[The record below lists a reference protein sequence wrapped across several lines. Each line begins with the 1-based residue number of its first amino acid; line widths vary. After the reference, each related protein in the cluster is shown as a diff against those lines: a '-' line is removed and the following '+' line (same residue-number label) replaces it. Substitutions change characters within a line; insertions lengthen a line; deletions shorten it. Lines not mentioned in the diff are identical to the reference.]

1 MQRVV
6 IAPKIATVGLGLLT
20 LFAGAL
26 LAIGVLLIVGAE
38 AVARQS
44 EGSALA
50 VRTCGAVIGA
60 IGGWVV
66 VRVVPQ
72 WGAIAVIYRDG
83 DGWGLVDRLGRVT
96 GIDAGTEVEIELRCR
111 RVVFTWG
118 AAPRIQDVV
127 DGELGAG
134 AIRRRLAPSG
144 RFTYGRVLG
153 ELGIAGDA
161 PQRGTTARYRA
172 RT

>member
-6 IAPKIATVGLGLLT
+6 IAPKVATIGLGLLT
-20 LFAGAL
+20 LFAVSA

-38 AVARQS
+38 GVARES
-44 EGSALA
+44 EGSPMA
-50 VRTCGAVIGA
+50 VRICGAVIGA
-60 IGGWVV
+60 VAGWVV

-72 WGAIAVIYRDG
+72 WRAIAVIYRDE

-96 GIDAGTEVEIELRCR
+96 GIDAGTEVEIALRCR

-127 DGELGAG
+127 DGEVRA
-134 AIRRRLAPSG
+134 ASVTRRLAPSG

-153 ELGIAGDA
+153 ELGIAGEA
-161 PQRGTTARYRA
+161 PQRGKVARYRA
-172 RT
+172 RA

>member
-6 IAPKIATVGLGLLT
+6 LAPRMSTIGLGLLT
-20 LFAGAL
+20 LFAVSGL
-26 LAIGVLLIVGAE
+26 VIGGLLIIGAE

-44 EGSALA
+44 EGSPLA
-50 VRTCGAVIGA
+50 VRICGAAGAA
-60 IGGWVV
+60 IGLWVL

-72 WGAIAVIYRDG
+72 WRAIAVIYRDA

-96 GIDAGTEVEIELRCR
+96 GVDAGTEIEIALRCR

-127 DGELGAG
+127 DGELRAG
-134 AIRRRLAPSG
+134 GVRKRLAPSG

-153 ELGIAGDA
+153 ELGVAGEA
-161 PQRGTTARYRA
+161 PQRGEVARYRA
-172 RT
+172 RA